1 MGLTTK
7 SQQKALV
14 KLTTL
19 QKQWEAAVEKRPTLA
34 VSSKDDY
41 DKLVEAV
48 EEATAKNE
56 SIGAF
61 GERVKALGKSVKKL
75 ATTLGVL
82 A

>member
-41 DKLVEAV
+41 DNRTYA
-48 EEATAKNE
+48 
-56 SIGAF
+56 S
-61 GERVKALGKSVKKL
+61 
-75 ATTLGVL
+75 
-82 A
+82 